1 MEREKNVTEKLTAL
15 IGFGTAKEFL
25 VDNTASFGP
34 APKDDGDEEGLI

>member
-1 MEREKNVTEKLTAL
+1 MKREKNVTEKLTAL

-34 APKDDGDEEGLI
+34 SPSEDDEEGLL